1 MINAGLNEKSADIL
15 KDIFSKY
22 DQVNIVVLYG
32 SRAKGNYHE
41 RSDVDMVICKSN
53 LDRHILG
60 KIILDINN
68 SNFPNTVDIQLFEN
82 LKNKK
87 LIEHI
92 NRVGILF
99 YKKEN

>member
-1 MINAGLNEKSADIL
+1 MINAGINQKSTDIL
-15 KDIFSKY
+15 NSIFSKY
-22 DQVNIVVLYG
+22 EEVNEVILYG

-41 RSDVDMVICKSN
+41 RSDVDMVINNSN

-87 LIEHI
+87 LIDHI
-92 NRVGILF
+92 HRVGVLF
-99 YKKEN
+99 YKKNN